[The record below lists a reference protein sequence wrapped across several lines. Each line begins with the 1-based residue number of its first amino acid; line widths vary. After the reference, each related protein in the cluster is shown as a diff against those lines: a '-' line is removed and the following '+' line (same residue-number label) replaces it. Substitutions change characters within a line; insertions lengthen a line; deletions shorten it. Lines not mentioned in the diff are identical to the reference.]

1 MYSLQIVSNLADGT
15 KNNYTQNGTGGGGR
29 NSTNATGNV
38 WSLATGC
45 ADKGAARDRGLV
57 CDGAGLR
64 VTTTGAYAY
73 QCCAGDKCNE
83 KISAIA
89 ANLSNALAAAIP
101 TPAYCQTPVARQ
113 CVRTFAETY
122 KCLLTS
128 VPNVV
133 FTDECFSAYMP
144 AFGCLEQHCADLA
157 NETLRELE
165 TLDFATPGCPLEKIG
180 DGLCDPLCMTP
191 ESAFDGGDCLLV
203 ATAIKRKFSETDY
216 DADGAIE
223 NDEYQA
229 LRIYTG
235 PALLSVFDIDIDTGA
250 GADSA
255 PALDEYEFWLL
266 SSTHDDMTRQ
276 QLHAEVAGEPTTWA
290 RRVALGCATQMLLM
304 ADEDMNGMLSRTELA
319 QTYGLNA
326 DEFALILRIGGR
338 TAGFYAKVAEFATA
352 AQDDWADVGSA
363 DGDEG
368 GDGGGDAGLR
378 EDKFAAEAARAQIT
392 VADLG
397 KIVHG
402 VLSSITGD
410 RWADAEAGNGF
421 SVGEA
426 VRLVVKMADYNEDGY
441 MSRGESVLL
450 MMPPD
455 LFSAISPAG
464 TAGNKLSLEVLTLV
478 AALAQKYKY

>member
-1 MYSLQIVSNLADGT
+1 MQGYN
-15 KNNYTQNGTGGGGR
+15 TQNGTGGGGG
-29 NSTNATGNV
+29 NATNATANLSYLET
-38 WSLATGC
+38 WPFPNLATGC

-83 KISAIA
+83 NISAIA

-113 CVRTFAETY
+113 CVRPFAETY

-180 DGLCDPLCMTP
+180 DRLCDPLCMTP
-191 ESAFDGGDCLLV
+191 ESAFDGGDCLVV

-235 PALLSVFDIDIDTGA
+235 PALLSVFDIDIGA

-266 SSTHDDMTRQ
+266 LSTHDDMTRQ

-352 AQDDWADVGSA
+352 AQDDWADIGSA
-363 DGDEG
+363 GGDEG

-421 SVGEA
+421 SVEEA

-464 TAGNKLSLEVLTLV
+464 TAGDKLSLEVLTLV
-478 AALAQKYKY
+478 AALAQQYKY